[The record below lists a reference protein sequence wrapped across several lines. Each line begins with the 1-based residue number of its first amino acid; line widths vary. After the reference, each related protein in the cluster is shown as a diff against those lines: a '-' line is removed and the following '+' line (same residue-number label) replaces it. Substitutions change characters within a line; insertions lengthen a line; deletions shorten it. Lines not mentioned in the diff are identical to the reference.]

1 MIVLDAN
8 VLSEVLKPAPT
19 PEVLRWLARQEPLAV
34 FTTTIT
40 VAEMFYG
47 MEALPHG
54 KRRERLARAVE
65 EILWHDFRGRIL
77 SFDESAAKLFA
88 SVVTAREAKGRPI
101 SQMDA
106 MIAAICRAHRAT
118 LATRNES
125 DFAHCGISLINPW
138 NPRE

>member
-1 MIVLDAN
+1 MIVLDTN
-8 VLSEVLKPAPT
+8 VLSEVLKPAPK

-47 MEALPHG
+47 VEALPNG
-54 KRRERLARAVE
+54 KRRERLARVVE

-77 SFDESAAKLFA
+77 SFDENAAKLFA
-88 SVVTAREAKGRPI
+88 FVATAREAKGRPV

-118 LATRNES
+118 PATRNES
-125 DFAHCGISLINPW
+125 GFAHCGISLINPW
-138 NPRE
+138 KAGE